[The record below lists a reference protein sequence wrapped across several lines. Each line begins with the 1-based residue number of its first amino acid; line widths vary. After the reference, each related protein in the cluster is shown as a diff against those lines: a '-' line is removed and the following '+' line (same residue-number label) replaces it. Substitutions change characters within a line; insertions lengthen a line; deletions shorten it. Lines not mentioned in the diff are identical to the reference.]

1 MENFGQAQ
9 CSRSSPTLCFPSYQL
24 DPLKWV
30 YETLA
35 VQRSSKISQQIVHSS
50 LLFHTII
57 IAFFLENTSLLLE
70 FDKLLNSHGWKK
82 LIFIRCHAFMTQ
94 RRCWAIREINT
105 HRVLNFKYSYLA
117 CMLAACTFLS
127 YEQQGSQLR
136 CHKKPNYNTELI
148 SYFRAEEREKK
159 LYQRDK
165 HRHSL

>member
-1 MENFGQAQ
+1 
-9 CSRSSPTLCFPSYQL
+9 
-24 DPLKWV
+24 
-30 YETLA
+30 
-35 VQRSSKISQQIVHSS
+35 
-50 LLFHTII
+50 
-57 IAFFLENTSLLLE
+57 
-70 FDKLLNSHGWKK
+70 
-82 LIFIRCHAFMTQ
+82 MTQ

-117 CMLAACTFLS
+117 GMLAACTFLS